1 MTPSTESGL
10 QVCSI
15 FKFSIMLYKAEEA
28 RDKMEAPLHVVDLH
42 IEKLCSNYRGLSN
55 AEIIL
60 LQLDTFEKYFHLAW
74 VHHLG
79 TLTIIHGVGKGT
91 LKSEIHR
98 WLKDRPEVRG
108 FENRYHPLYGNGATV
123 IQFAL

>member
-1 MTPSTESGL
+1 M
-10 QVCSI
+10 
-15 FKFSIMLYKAEEA
+15 FYKSQDAI
-28 RDKMEAPLHVVDLH
+28 DNMGAPLHVVDLH
-42 IEKLCSNYRGLSN
+42 IEKICADYKGLSN

-79 TLTIIHGVGKGT
+79 SLTVIHGVGKGT

-98 WLKDRPEVRG
+98 WLKDRPEVRS

>member
-42 IEKLCSNYRGLSN
+42 IEKLCYNYRGLSN

-79 TLTIIHGVGKGT
+79 TLTVIHGVGKGT

-98 WLKDRPEVRG
+98 WLKDRPEVRS

>member
-1 MTPSTESGL
+1 
-10 QVCSI
+10 
-15 FKFSIMLYKAEEA
+15 MLYKAEEA

-42 IEKLCSNYRGLSN
+42 IEKLCYNYRGLSN
-55 AEIIL
+55 AEIIT
-60 LQLDTFEKYFHLAW
+60 LQLETLERYFYLAW
-74 VHHLG
+74 AHHLG
-79 TLTIIHGVGKGT
+79 TLTVIHGVGKGT

-98 WLKDRPEVRG
+98 WLKDRPEVRS